1 MGLKKPEN
9 CGNEELHE
17 RVEEAVAN
25 LVSVDMSDNIR
36 EILGDSIFDDEVI
49 HVVVDVD
56 CKPEDN
62 GFLMLLIPF
71 LCDSLYPSCR
81 TR

>member
-1 MGLKKPEN
+1 
-9 CGNEELHE
+9 
-17 RVEEAVAN
+17 
-25 LVSVDMSDNIR
+25 MSDNIR
-36 EILGDSIFDDEVI
+36 EILGESIFDDEVI